1 MLVSLHVKNLALIDE
16 TEVFFGKGLNILTG
30 ETGAGKS
37 IIMGSINLALGG
49 KADKG
54 LIRTGAEFALVE
66 LVFQAENEEI
76 KKILLEMDIPLE
88 EDGTIIVMRR
98 LMPERSICKVNGVTV
113 SQKQLKEL
121 ASLLINIHGQHENQ
135 TLLDSKKYS
144 RILDEYGASQTDI
157 LKEKLA
163 VAYEAYTKAKRELE
177 NSQVDEKEKTR
188 EIALAAFELQEI
200 NEAELKPG
208 EDEGLE
214 EQYRKM
220 VNAKRIAASIS
231 QAYDCTGYGQ
241 GQAAG
246 NSIGRAIRELKSVT
260 AYDETLEELAEQ
272 LLEIDNLLND
282 FNRSL
287 VEYQEGLEFEPEE
300 FHQIEKRLD
309 VYNRLKDKYGSSVEE
324 ILAYRQE
331 KEKQLER
338 LEDYEQYIQELN
350 AQVELRHK
358 EVMELCEKLSA
369 LRKKNGKQLQKQLKQ
384 GLKELNFLS
393 VELEIAVSPMPDR
406 ITAQGYDEV
415 DFMISLNP
423 GEPMKSISKVASGG
437 ELSRIM
443 LALKAVMADKERI
456 DTLIFDEI
464 DAGISGKTA
473 WKVSEKMAVL
483 GREHQL
489 LCITHLPQIAAM
501 ADSHFVIEKKT
512 EGGRSVTRIF
522 EIREEEIYHELAR
535 LLSGSS
541 VTEAVLANAKELKD
555 LATKTKTY

>member
-144 RILDEYGASQTDI
+144 RILDEYGAGQTDI

-177 NSQVDEKEKTR
+177 NSQVDEKEKAR

-246 NSIGRAIRELKSVT
+246 NSIG
-260 AYDETLEELAEQ
+260 
-272 LLEIDNLLND
+272 
-282 FNRSL
+282 
-287 VEYQEGLEFEPEE
+287 
-300 FHQIEKRLD
+300 
-309 VYNRLKDKYGSSVEE
+309 
-324 ILAYRQE
+324 
-331 KEKQLER
+331 
-338 LEDYEQYIQELN
+338 
-350 AQVELRHK
+350 
-358 EVMELCEKLSA
+358 
-369 LRKKNGKQLQKQLKQ
+369 
-384 GLKELNFLS
+384 
-393 VELEIAVSPMPDR
+393 
-406 ITAQGYDEV
+406 
-415 DFMISLNP
+415 
-423 GEPMKSISKVASGG
+423 
-437 ELSRIM
+437 
-443 LALKAVMADKERI
+443 
-456 DTLIFDEI
+456 
-464 DAGISGKTA
+464 
-473 WKVSEKMAVL
+473 
-483 GREHQL
+483 
-489 LCITHLPQIAAM
+489 
-501 ADSHFVIEKKT
+501 
-512 EGGRSVTRIF
+512 
-522 EIREEEIYHELAR
+522 
-535 LLSGSS
+535 
-541 VTEAVLANAKELKD
+541 
-555 LATKTKTY
+555 